1 MENETVQQESTSQE
15 PVAQES
21 TKEVQAVSKDSS
33 NLAMLCH
40 ILGILTGFVGP
51 LIIWLIKKDSD
62 KFVDDQG
69 KEALNFQI
77 TIAILC
83 VILVISVIGYFL
95 MPVVLI
101 LNLIFCIMGAV
112 SASSGKAYKYP
123 ICLRLLK

>member
-1 MENETVQQESTSQE
+1 MENENVQPEATPQET
-15 PVAQES
+15 AQ
-21 TKEVQAVSKDSS
+21 EVQAVSKDSS

-40 ILGILTGFVGP
+40 LLAILTGFVGP

-69 KEALNFQI
+69 KESLNFQL
-77 TIAILC
+77 TVVIAFIVCGLLMA
-83 VILVISVIGYFL
+83 VVIGVFL
-95 MPVVLI
+95 MPVVGV

-123 ICLRLLK
+123 ICIRLLK

>member
-1 MENETVQQESTSQE
+1 MENENVQPEATPQET
-15 PVAQES
+15 AQ
-21 TKEVQAVSKDSS
+21 EVQAVSKDSS

-40 ILGILTGFVGP
+40 LLAILTGFVGP

-69 KEALNFQI
+69 KESLNFQI
-77 TIAILC
+77 TVVIAFIVCGLLMA
-83 VILVISVIGYFL
+83 VVIGVFL
-95 MPVVLI
+95 MPVVGV

-123 ICLRLLK
+123 ICIRLLK